1 MSDKKPNPEQHEEV
15 QADLNEEVQS
25 QTEQVAAEGADAV
38 PQEELV
44 SALQADL
51 EAAQAELVKASEQ
64 VLRAQ
69 ADTQN
74 VRRRAEQDVEKAHKF
89 ALERFSADL
98 LPVIDSLERAV
109 DSANVEDE
117 AQKAMVEGMQ
127 MTLNMF
133 QGALSKYGLVA
144 IEAVGEPF
152 DPQLHEAMSM
162 QENADV
168 EPGTVIAAFQKGYT
182 LNGRLVR
189 PAMVVVS
196 KASQSKVDEQA

>member
-1 MSDKKPNPEQHEEV
+1 MSEQKSNPEQ
-15 QADLNEEVQS
+15 NEEMQPEQS
-25 QTEQVAAEGADAV
+25 AAEEIVAEEGASVESSDQQINSLKA
-38 PQEELV
+38 E
-44 SALQADL
+44 L
-51 EAAQAELVKASEQ
+51 EAAQEEVAKVSEQ
-64 VLRAQ
+64 ALRAQ
-69 ADTQN
+69 ADAQN
-74 VRRRAEQDVEKAHKF
+74 VKRRAEQDVEKAHKF
-89 ALERFSADL
+89 ALEKFSADL

-109 DSANVEDE
+109 DSANAEDE

-127 MTLNMF
+127 MTLKMF
-133 QGALSKYGLVA
+133 QDALGKYNLVA
-144 IEAVGEPF
+144 LDPVGEPF
-152 DPQLHEAMSM
+152 DPQFHEAMSM